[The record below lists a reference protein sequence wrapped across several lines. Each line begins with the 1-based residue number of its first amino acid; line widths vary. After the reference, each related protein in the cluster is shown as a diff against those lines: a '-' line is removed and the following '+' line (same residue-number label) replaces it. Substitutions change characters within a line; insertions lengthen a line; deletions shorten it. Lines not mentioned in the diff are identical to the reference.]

1 MNKAMGFFVGL
12 SFVTAQLS
20 VTYGFLLMS
29 QSVVDWGIFL
39 TVFGFIVLLF
49 LGVVF
54 LVPRE

>member
-12 SFVTAQLS
+12 SFVTAILA

-54 LVPRE
+54 LVPKE

>member
-12 SFVTAQLS
+12 SFVTAILA
-20 VTYGFLLMS
+20 VTYGFLLLS
-29 QSVVDWGIFL
+29 QTIIDWGIFL

-54 LVPRE
+54 LVPRD

>member
-12 SFVTAQLS
+12 SFVTAILA

-39 TVFGFIVLLF
+39 IVFGFIVLLF
-49 LGVVF
+49 LGIVF